1 MALYQ
6 PKTTLRLILY
16 GFAFVTLPL
25 VIALA
30 LAVLYIDRLVDQS
43 QNAVYQAVE
52 ATRDSRL
59 LVGQVNAME
68 RHARQYLVLRDQS
81 LLEAYEI
88 SHRDFQVT
96 AQELLFLTAETA
108 QEKAVLDLAAAEN
121 DLFTRFT
128 AGELLTEAAGQ
139 EVADR
144 FIDLADRARG
154 ILSGSSRLIDQQAA
168 ILSKTASEAQRVLFG
183 LAFALI
189 PLTLLSVGI
198 FTALIAHPIRQVD
211 QAIRHLGGGGFDKT
225 ISVSGPKDLQDLGR
239 QLDWLRQRLSD
250 LEEQKSKFLQHI
262 SHELKTPLSAIRE
275 GVDLLA
281 DGVVGPLN
289 PQQSEIADILQS
301 NAHQLQSLIEDLLR
315 FGTFQD
321 HAPTLY
327 LAQVELAPLINE
339 ILQNHK
345 PTLLAKNITPTVEL
359 EKVTLLADREKMATI
374 IDNLFSNAIKFTPP
388 EGRITV
394 RLWAYNEQAHLEV
407 TDSGP
412 GIDADEWERVFEA
425 FYQGRRRPSGYVKG
439 SGLGLSIARE
449 YVLAHQGTIAVAEH
463 ESPGASLKVTLPLE
477 PGREWT

>member
-1 MALYQ
+1 MTLYH

-16 GFAFVTLPL
+16 GFAFVSLPL

-52 ATRDSRL
+52 ATRDSRM
-59 LVGQVNAME
+59 LVGQLNSME
-68 RHARQYLVLRDQS
+68 RHARQYLVLRDEG
-81 LLEAYEI
+81 LLEAYEN
-88 SHRDFQVT
+88 SHRDFQST

-108 QEKAVLDLAAAEN
+108 QEKAVLDLIAAES
-121 DLFTRFT
+121 DLFKRFT
-128 AGELLTEAAGQ
+128 AGELLSEDSGQ

-144 FIDLADRARG
+144 FIDLGDRARG

-168 ILSKTASEAQRVLFG
+168 ILSKTASEAQQVLFG
-183 LAFALI
+183 LALALI
-189 PLTLLSVGI
+189 PLTLLSAGI
-198 FTALIAHPIRQVD
+198 FTALIARPIRHMG
-211 QAIRHLGGGGFDKT
+211 QAIHHLGSGGFDKP
-225 ISVSGPKDLQDLGR
+225 IAVSGPKDLQDIGR
-239 QLDWLRQRLSD
+239 QLDWLRQRLHD

-281 DGVVGPLN
+281 DSVVGPLN
-289 PQQSEIADILQS
+289 AQQSEITDILQS

-327 LAQVELAPLINE
+327 LTQVELAPLVSE

-345 PTLLAKNITPTVEL
+345 PTLLAKTITPTIDL
-359 EKVTLLADREKMATI
+359 EEITLPADREKVATV
-374 IDNLFSNAIKFTPP
+374 IDNLLSNAIKFTPP
-388 EGRITV
+388 EGEITI
-394 RLWAYNEQAHLEV
+394 RLWAYNKQAHLEV
-407 TDSGP
+407 IDSGP

-449 YVLAHQGTIAVAEH
+449 YVLAHQGTIVVAEYDG
-463 ESPGASLKVTLPLE
+463 PGACLRVALPLE
-477 PGREWT
+477 PGRE